1 MAQEEWS
8 VQRLLRII
16 QVNLFERKLLR
27 LLFVP
32 DKKWRKQEEPQLRFF
47 LGYLWDSSGS
57 HAPFF
62 INIEIMSSSCQLLF
76 CCKLL

>member
-1 MAQEEWS
+1 AYLLVNFAKHMAQEGWS

-27 LLFVP
+27 SLFVP

-47 LGYLWDSSGS
+47 L
-57 HAPFF
+57 
-62 INIEIMSSSCQLLF
+62 
-76 CCKLL
+76 

>member
-27 LLFVP
+27 SLFVP

-47 LGYLWDSSGS
+47 LGYLWDSSGDFPHFYLHVFEAIKYES
-57 HAPFF
+57 TITP
-62 INIEIMSSSCQLLF
+62 
-76 CCKLL
+76 

>member
-1 MAQEEWS
+1 KHMAQEGWS

-27 LLFVP
+27 SLFVP

-47 LGYLWDSSGS
+47 L
-57 HAPFF
+57 
-62 INIEIMSSSCQLLF
+62 
-76 CCKLL
+76 